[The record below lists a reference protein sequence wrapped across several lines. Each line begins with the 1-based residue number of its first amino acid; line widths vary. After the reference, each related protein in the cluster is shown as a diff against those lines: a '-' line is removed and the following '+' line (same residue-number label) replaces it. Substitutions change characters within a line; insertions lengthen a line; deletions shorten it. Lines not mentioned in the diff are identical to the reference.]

1 MFSPIP
7 DDTNFLLKIKMGL
20 VPGFSIV
27 HKFGFNPDIDVAG
40 VYETVWSK
48 GGQYS
53 FRETPTNFYLSSSD
67 ASDVGQQFEVILLD
81 VNYNESTHIIQLN
94 GQTGVLIPDGQYL
107 RCNSLMNVSQPSK
120 VTIGDVSIGTETSPV
135 GGVPTLINTVA
146 FAASQNQISNQAVY
160 TVPADHTAF
169 IANLSAS
176 VGKNK
181 DATVLGSFREFNGT
195 FKNTE
200 QLGLYQNT
208 VQRTI
213 PFSVMPEKSDL
224 QMIGT
229 AETNNQDIAAGFD
242 FILVDNAY
250 LG

>member
-1 MFSPIP
+1 MTTPTLN
-7 DDTNFLLKIKMGL
+7 DTPFILKIKMGL
-20 VPGFSIV
+20 VPGFEVI
-27 HKFGFNPDIDVAG
+27 HKFGFNPDIDKAG

-48 GGQYS
+48 GGQYQFQNS
-53 FRETPTNFYLSSSD
+53 ALPCYLSSSN
-67 ASDVGQQFEVILLD
+67 ASDVGQQFEATLLD
-81 VNYNESTHIIQLN
+81 ADYNEVKQVVQLN
-94 GQTGVLIPDGQYL
+94 GQTGVIIPGGPYI
-107 RCNSLMNVSQPSK
+107 RCNGLINVSQPSK
-120 VTIGDVSIGTETSPV
+120 LTIGNISV
-135 GGVPTLINTVA
+135 GIESAPTLGVPSLNNTLS
-146 FAASQNQISNQAVY
+146 FALATNQIANQAVY
-160 TVPADHTAF
+160 TVPAGHTAF

-242 FILVDNAY
+242 FILVNNAY
-250 LG
+250 LN